1 MPRAVTGDDGGVMAK
16 PSQPPTTKARLFD
29 ADRSDRVVELDATAV
44 AAIEDRQ
51 LLWVDT
57 QVDADSKE
65 GGHLLD
71 LLPFD
76 KDAVKRMWAAAP
88 SPRLTV
94 HGHYFLA
101 RVVVLRHHARR
112 DESVVLDL
120 AVARNVV
127 LTSHSESVDFLD
139 ELDRRITGDTT
150 LGEIDSTD
158 FATVLMDG
166 LVTSYL
172 ELTDGILAEVDRLD
186 GEALKGTGRGDLL
199 GDLVDLR
206 HRIAAVRRAL
216 VAHRSVIAG
225 MASADF
231 QVIAG
236 SDAAPRWSAL
246 TERFEGAIGAID
258 SAREALL
265 GTFDIH
271 MSRTAQRTNDV
282 VKTLTVVSVLLLPA
296 GVIAGFMGMNIKAPY
311 SNDDPTI
318 FWIVV
323 ALIILVAGSTLVVLR
338 LRKWL

>member
-1 MPRAVTGDDGGVMAK
+1 MTDTPE
-16 PSQPPTTKARLFD
+16 TKARLFD
-29 ADRSDRVVELDATAV
+29 ADRSDQVIELDAG
-44 AAIEDRQ
+44 AIASIKDRQ

-57 QVDADSKE
+57 LLSGESPDARQI
-65 GGHLLD
+65 LD
-71 LLPFD
+71 LLPFERE
-76 KDAVKRMWAAAP
+76 AVERMWGSTP
-88 SPRLTV
+88 TPRLTV
-94 HGHYFLA
+94 HGDYFLA
-101 RVVVLRHHARR
+101 RVVVLRHAGRR
-112 DESVVLDL
+112 DEPVVLDL
-120 AVARNVV
+120 AVGKNVV
-127 LTSHSESVDFLD
+127 LTAHREPVDFLV
-139 ELDRRITGDTT
+139 ELDSRIQGDTT

-158 FATVLMDG
+158 FATVLIDG

-172 ELTDGILAEVDRLD
+172 ELTDAILAEVDKLD
-186 GEALKGTGRGDLL
+186 GEALRATGRRDLL
-199 GDLVDLR
+199 GDLVALR

-216 VAHRSVIAG
+216 VAHRGVIAG

-236 SDAAPRWSAL
+236 PHAAPQLPAL
-246 TERFEGAIGAID
+246 TERFDGAIGAID

-282 VKTLTVVSVLLLPA
+282 VKILTVVSVLLLPA

-323 ALIILVAGSTLVVLR
+323 ALIILVAGSTLVLLR
-338 LRKWL
+338 VRKRL